1 MKTYSGTVVLR
12 LYHEVTVQVADGA
25 ERDEIEQAMFE
36 YYDLNNCRDH
46 PEQTDAELLDLEEIT
61 A

>member
-1 MKTYSGTVVLR
+1 MKTYTGTVVLR
-12 LYHEVTVQVADGA
+12 LYHEITIQVPDDAD
-25 ERDEIEQAMFE
+25 RDDIEQAMFE

-46 PEQTDAELLDLEEIT
+46 PEETDAELLDLEEIT

>member
-1 MKTYSGTVVLR
+1 MKTYTGTVVLR
-12 LYHEVTVQVADGA
+12 LYHEVTVQVPDGA
-25 ERDEIEQAMFE
+25 DRDEIEQAMFE
-36 YYDLNNCRDH
+36 YYDLNNCKDQ

>member
-1 MKTYSGTVVLR
+1 MKTYTGTVVLR
-12 LYHEVTVQVADGA
+12 LYHEVTVQVPDEAD
-25 ERDEIEQAMFE
+25 RDEIEQEMFE

-46 PEQTDAELLDLEEIT
+46 PEHTDAELLDLEEIT